1 MSFWTNNPCVPTWT
15 EFFQSYFYSRPAKLI
30 DPRPAAKVIPPFPRY
45 SGLSMRRATPE
56 DIVQLPELW
65 SRWFSTSK
73 SARCVVPLAHIQK
86 YVESGKWDILVCV
99 KGGVEVVGTLVCRW
113 IDGLHIR
120 EVRWPKAFFIDYL
133 CTQPAYRNKGVCRS
147 LMALIHNMTTAVG
160 ILPPSLCMWEGIHP
174 SIPPI
179 SVGLYAYKKCR
190 AVGGLRV
197 EKLEGT
203 TASASA
209 REAWVELQR
218 GNTIHSDYSPSAE
231 ETSVWSSSRGPVAI
245 WNTFHRSVPE
255 GLLMGI
261 VVGGSAEA
269 VDAFSSA
276 SGHPFGILLA
286 TWPFRLHSLYSLDGW
301 HIDSPYQWVSYNMQV
316 GFINTQFPGL
326 CL

>member
-15 EFFQSYFYSRPAKLI
+15 EFFQSYLYSRPAKLI
-30 DPRPAAKVIPPFPRY
+30 DPRPAAKVIQPFPRY
-45 SGLSMRRATPE
+45 SGLSMRRAMPE
-56 DIVQLPELW
+56 DILQLPTLW
-65 SRWFSTSK
+65 GRWYSTSK

-86 YVESGKWDILVCV
+86 CAAAGKWDILVCV
-99 KGGVEVVGTLVCRW
+99 KGDGEVVGTLARRW
-113 IDGLHIR
+113 IEGLHMR
-120 EVRWPKAFFIDYL
+120 EVRWPKAGIIDYF
-133 CTQPAYRNKGVCRS
+133 CIHPAYRNKGIGRS
-147 LMALIHNMTTAVG
+147 LLSLLHNTTTAAG
-160 ILPPSLCMWEGIHP
+160 IVPPHLMMWEGIHP

-179 SVGLYAYKKCR
+179 SVGLYAYKKCLP
-190 AVGGLRV
+190 VGGFQA
-197 EKLEGT
+197 EKLEGV
-203 TASASA
+203 AA

-218 GNTIHSDYSPSAE
+218 ENTIHSDYSPSAE
-231 ETSVWSSSRGPVAI
+231 ETSVWRLWPSVPYRHVAI

-269 VDAFSSA
+269 ADAFSSA

-286 TWPFRLHSLYSLDGW
+286 TWPFSLSGW

>member
-56 DIVQLPELW
+56 DIVQLPGLW

-73 SARCVVPLAHIQK
+73 SARCVVPLSHIQK

-99 KGGVEVVGTLVCRW
+99 KGGAEVVGTLVCRW
-113 IDGLHIR
+113 IDGLHVR

-147 LMALIHNMTTAVG
+147 LMTLIHNMTTAVG

-179 SVGLYAYKKCR
+179 SIGLYAYKKCSP
-190 AVGGLRV
+190 VGGV
-197 EKLEGT
+197 QAEKLEGT
-203 TASASA
+203 AA
-209 REAWVELQR
+209 REAWLELQK
-218 GNTIHSDYSPSAE
+218 GNTIHSDYSPFAE
-231 ETSVWSSSRGPVAI
+231 ETSVWRLVPSGPSGPYRHVAI

-255 GLLMGI
+255 GLLIGI
-261 VVGGSAEA
+261 VVGGGSAA
-269 VDAFSSA
+269 ADAFSSA

-286 TWPFRLHSLYSLDGW
+286 TWPMGFNGLEGW
-301 HIDSPYQWVSYNMQV
+301 YIDSPYQWVSYNMQV